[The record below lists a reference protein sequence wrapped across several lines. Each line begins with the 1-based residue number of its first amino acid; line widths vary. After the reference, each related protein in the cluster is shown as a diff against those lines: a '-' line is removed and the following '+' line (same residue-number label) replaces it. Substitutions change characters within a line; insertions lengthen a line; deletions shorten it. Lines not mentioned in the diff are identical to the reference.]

1 MAKFHSSFNAL
12 KHRNYRIY
20 ASGLLFSMVGTWM
33 QSIALP
39 WVAYSLTG
47 SPLLLSLVG
56 ALQFLPVLLFSL
68 PAGVL
73 LDRLPL
79 KKLLIILQGTAFF
92 ITLALAILTLS
103 GQLAYWH
110 ILVFSILQG
119 FVNTLDMPGR
129 QTFTVELVG
138 RDDLMSA
145 IALNSTIFNLS
156 RVLGPAV
163 AGVLL
168 ATVGAAQCFL
178 FNTVSY
184 AVFMVAILFVQPVG
198 VFQAKKAAAGKGYW
212 SAIQDI
218 REGLSYIRRDKILV
232 EALVLIAIVGT
243 FVPNFGV
250 SVPVFTTEI
259 LQAGETGFG
268 YLMSV
273 LGIGSLMGAIFV
285 AIISKNGPNRLILKI
300 FPMIISVMMLL
311 SGMTSTF
318 WTSAAA
324 LALTGFFFV
333 TFTSTLNA
341 TLQIQSDVMYRG
353 RVMSVYS
360 LIFGG
365 STPIGNLYTG
375 WSIEYFGARMGFIA
389 CGAIMILLLLIK
401 PRPQREPN

>member
-1 MAKFHSSFNAL
+1 MTAFSSPFIAL
-12 KHRNYRIY
+12 KHRNYRLY

-39 WVAYSLTG
+39 WVAYRLTG

-79 KKLLIILQGTAFF
+79 KKLLITLQIAALM
-92 ITLALAILTLS
+92 ITLGLAILAFS
-103 GQLAYWH
+103 GHLQYWH
-110 ILVFSILQG
+110 ILIFSTLQG
-119 FVNTLDMPGR
+119 FINTLDMPGR

-138 RDDLMSA
+138 QKDLMSA

-168 ATVGAAQCFL
+168 ATLGAAQCFL
-178 FNTVSY
+178 FNALSY
-184 AVFMVAILFVQPVG
+184 AVFVLAIFFVKPLG
-198 VFQAKKAAAGKGYW
+198 VLAAKASAARRGLTA
-212 SAIQDI
+212 AIQDI
-218 REGLSYIRRDKILV
+218 RQGLSYIRSDKILV
-232 EALVLIAIVGT
+232 EALILIAIVGT

-250 SVPVFTTEI
+250 SVPVFTDEI
-259 LQAGETGFG
+259 LAGGEGTFG
-268 YLMSV
+268 YLMAI
-273 LGIGSLMGAIFV
+273 LGFGSLLGAIYI
-285 AIISKNGPNRLILKI
+285 AAASKNGPNPRILRI
-300 FPMIISVMMLL
+300 FPWIISLL
-311 SGMTSTF
+311 MVISGFTSTF
-318 WTSAAA
+318 ALSALA

-333 TFTSTLNA
+333 SFTSTLNA
-341 TLQIQSDVMYRG
+341 TLQLQSDVAYRG

-375 WSIEYFGARMGFIA
+375 WSIEAFGARMGFIA
-389 CGAIMILLLLIK
+389 CGVAMILLLLIK
-401 PRPQREPN
+401 PRPALT